1 MTVIIMIW
9 STGWINIRSAWLSSV
24 RWILSI
30 CLKKDISSYK
40 LLLSYLGTYPNI
52 SVIFNKVTTNTY
64 NLYEIIDIY
73 NKIKNIKERDY
84 IYISIVY
91 NNTFLVNKVKKY
103 SNLKDILECNQIIG
117 KYYLINNNIKITNS
131 NYLLDERVSQIV
143 IK

>member
-1 MTVIIMIW
+1 M
-9 STGWINIRSAWLSSV
+9 
-24 RWILSI
+24 
-30 CLKKDISSYK
+30 
-40 LLLSYLGTYPNI
+40 
-52 SVIFNKVTTNTY
+52 
-64 NLYEIIDIY
+64 YEIIDIY

-103 SNLKDILECNQIIG
+103 SNLKDILESNQIIG